1 LTEVDRL
8 LRRVIDSECT
18 IIIII
23 EMINSIGKESSLTE
37 SNHKIECQVYD
48 DLSTFMQIF
57 KKLLTAIEELTLSR
71 LKELP
76 KDNAKEKFKELS

>member
-1 LTEVDRL
+1 MRGLKVDRL
-8 LRRVIDSECT
+8 LRRIIDSECT

-23 EMINSIGKESSLTE
+23 EMINSIGKESTLTE

-57 KKLLTAIEELTLSR
+57 KKLLAAIE
-71 LKELP
+71 
-76 KDNAKEKFKELS
+76 

>member
-1 LTEVDRL
+1 
-8 LRRVIDSECT
+8 
-18 IIIII
+18 
-23 EMINSIGKESSLTE
+23 MINSIGKESSLTE

-57 KKLLTAIEELTLSR
+57 KKLLIAIEELTLSR

-76 KDNAKEKFKELS
+76 RDNIKEKFKDLS